1 MLKESDE
8 KGSVFDRVS
17 AYVISWKD
25 VAQSWTDFSFQENLR
40 DRASGV
46 VEAFTLEN
54 IRSQLSFLN
63 LFGSSKGRAKSKR
76 KSVSDVY
83 PKKGE
88 EEEFEMSMSGKLHR
102 FQSNSSFVRDKP
114 TLVTDEEGIQTAEAE
129 EKMAGDVTND
139 VVELSEKME
148 DAGFDIQAISPPVNG
163 NVKHVS
169 CLFQYRIS

>member
-102 FQSNSSFVRDKP
+102 F
-114 TLVTDEEGIQTAEAE
+114 
-129 EKMAGDVTND
+129 
-139 VVELSEKME
+139 
-148 DAGFDIQAISPPVNG
+148 
-163 NVKHVS
+163 
-169 CLFQYRIS
+169 